1 VRIIFWG
8 TPEYS
13 IASLDIF
20 IKSKHE
26 VIGVVS
32 QPDKKRSRGNK
43 LISSPVKSFA
53 EQESIKIYTPEKI
66 SDNIHFINEL
76 KSLSCDLFIVIAYGK
91 ILPKEILEIPKFG
104 CWNAHASLLPR
115 WRGAAPIQWSLIK
128 GDEFTGVG
136 IMKMNEGLDTG
147 DLLLEEKIKIGNDDN
162 LNKLSDKLSI
172 LSAKLFLNAISLV
185 EENIS
190 NSFNYKLTKQN
201 TLGREITYARMIEK
215 SDFKLVWSNE
225 AFKISQKIKALYPRA
240 STTFRGKN
248 LKIIKIK
255 VLSSD
260 EIKNEKYLK
269 MRNYSKP
276 GIILSVLE
284 NEGIII
290 STKTDPIIL
299 LEAKLEGKNI
309 SSKNQLI
316 QQLKPTVGEYF
327 SD

>member
-8 TPEYS
+8 TTEYS
-13 IASLDIF
+13 IESLDIF

-53 EQESIKIYTPEKI
+53 EQKSLKIYTPAKI
-66 SDNIHFINEL
+66 RDNTHFINEL

-147 DLLLEEKIKIGNDDN
+147 DILLEEKIKIDNKDN
-162 LNKLSDKLSI
+162 LNTLMEKLSI
-172 LSAKLFLNAISLV
+172 LSAKLFLNASSLI
-185 EENIS
+185 EENI
-190 NSFNYKLTKQN
+190 NKNTNPQLTKQN

-215 SDFKLVWSNE
+215 SDFKVDWGNE
-225 AFKISQKIKALYPRA
+225 AIKISQKIKGLYPR
-240 STTFRGKN
+240 TNTNFRGKN
-248 LKIIKIK
+248 LKILKIK
-255 VLSSD
+255 VLTSD
-260 EIKNEKYLK
+260 VITNEKYLF
-269 MRNYSKP
+269 MSNYSRP
-276 GIILSVLE
+276 GIILAVIE

-316 QQLKPTVGEYF
+316 QQLKPTVGEYL

>member
-13 IASLDIF
+13 LSSLDIL

-26 VIGVVS
+26 VIAVVS

-53 EQESIKIYTPEKI
+53 KKESIKIFTPETIKG
-66 SDNIHFINEL
+66 NINFINEL
-76 KSLSCDLFIVIAYGK
+76 KLLSCDLFIVVAYGK
-91 ILPKEILEIPKFG
+91 ILPKEILEIPKLG
-104 CWNAHASLLPR
+104 SWNAHASLLPR
-115 WRGAAPIQWSLIK
+115 WRGAAPIQWSLIE

-147 DLLLEEKIKIGNDDN
+147 DILLEEKIKIDNNDN
-162 LNKLSDKLSI
+162 LKTLTEKLSF
-172 LSAKLFLNAISLV
+172 LSAKLLLNSISLL
-185 EENIS
+185 EENDNKNI
-190 NSFNYKLTKQN
+190 NTQLTKQN
-201 TLGREITYARMIEK
+201 TLRREISYARMINK
-215 SDFKLVWSNE
+215 SDYKVDWGNDSI
-225 AFKISQKIKALYPRA
+225 KVSRKIKALYPRA
-240 STTFRGKN
+240 NTSFRGKN

-255 VLSSD
+255 VLRSN
-260 EIKNEKYLK
+260 EFNIEKYGFRKDNLE
-269 MRNYSKP
+269 P
-276 GIILSVLE
+276 GIILALIE
-284 NEGIII
+284 NEGIVI

-309 SSKNQLI
+309 SSKKQLI
-316 QQLKPTVGEYF
+316 QQLNPSVGEYF

>member
-1 VRIIFWG
+1 VRILFWG

-20 IKSKHE
+20 IKSNHE

-43 LISSPVKSFA
+43 LISSPIKNIA

-66 SDNIHFINEL
+66 KGNIDFINEL

-91 ILPKEILEIPKFG
+91 ILPKEILEIPNFG

-115 WRGAAPIQWSLIK
+115 WRGAAPIQWSLKK

-147 DLLLEEKIKIGNDDN
+147 DILLEEKIKINNNDN
-162 LNKLSDKLSI
+162 LNTLSEKLSI
-172 LSAKLFLNAISLV
+172 LSAKLFLNATSLL
-185 EENIS
+185 EENIYKNT
-190 NSFNYKLTKQN
+190 NSQLTKQN

-215 SDFKLVWSNE
+215 SDFKVLWSNE

-240 STTFRGKN
+240 NTTFKGKN

-260 EIKNEKYLK
+260 EIKNEKYPL
-269 MRNYSKP
+269 MSNYSKP
-276 GIILSVLE
+276 GIILAVIE

-299 LEAKLEGKNI
+299 LVAKLEGKNI
-309 SSKNQLI
+309 SSKKQLI
-316 QQLKPTVGEYF
+316 QHLKPLVGEYL

>member
-1 VRIIFWG
+1 MRIIFWG

-26 VIGVVS
+26 VIAVVS

-53 EQESIKIYTPEKI
+53 EQESIKIYTPAKI
-66 SDNIHFINEL
+66 KDNIHFINEL

-91 ILPKEILEIPKFG
+91 ILPKKILEIPKFG

-115 WRGAAPIQWSLIK
+115 WRGAAPIQWSLMK

-147 DLLLEEKIKIGNDDN
+147 DLLIEDKIKIDNNDN
-162 LNKLSDKLSI
+162 LYTLMDKLSN
-172 LSAKLFLNAISLV
+172 LSAKLFLNATSLL
-185 EENIS
+185 EENI
-190 NSFNYKLTKQN
+190 NKKVNYQLTKQN
-201 TLGREITYARMIEK
+201 NLGREITYARMIEK
-215 SDFKLVWSNE
+215 SDFKVDWGNE
-225 AFKISQKIKALYPRA
+225 AIKISRQINALYPRA
-240 STTFRGKN
+240 NTTFRGKN
-248 LKIIKIK
+248 LKILKIK

-260 EIKNEKYLK
+260 EIKNEKYLF
-269 MRNYSKP
+269 MSNYSRP
-276 GIILSVLE
+276 GIILAVIE

-309 SSKNQLI
+309 SSKKQLI
-316 QQLKPTVGEYF
+316 QQLKPSVGEYL

>member
-1 VRIIFWG
+1 MRIIFWG

-13 IASLDIF
+13 LASLDIF
-20 IKSKHE
+20 VKSKHE
-26 VIGVVS
+26 VIAVVS
-32 QPDKKRSRGNK
+32 QPDKKRTRGNK

-66 SDNIHFINEL
+66 RDNIHFVNEL

-91 ILPKEILEIPKFG
+91 ILPIEILEIPKFG

-115 WRGAAPIQWSLIK
+115 WRGAAPIQWSLMK

-147 DLLLEEKIKIGNDDN
+147 DILLEEKIKIDNNDN
-162 LNKLSDKLSI
+162 LKTLKEKLSI
-172 LSAKLFLNAISLV
+172 LSAKLFLNATSLL
-185 EENIS
+185 EENI
-190 NSFNYKLTKQN
+190 NKNTNTQLTKQN

-215 SDFKLVWSNE
+215 SDYKVDWGNE
-225 AFKISQKIKALYPRA
+225 AIKISRKIKALYPRA
-240 STTFRGKN
+240 NTTFRGKN

-255 VLSSD
+255 VLSNY
-260 EIKNEKYLK
+260 EINNKKYCL
-269 MRNYSKP
+269 MSNYSKP
-276 GIILSVLE
+276 GIIIAVIE

-299 LEAKLEGKNI
+299 IEAKLEGKNI
-309 SSKNQLI
+309 SSKKQLI
-316 QQLKPTVGEYF
+316 QQLKPSVGEYL

>member
-13 IASLDIF
+13 LASLNIL

-26 VIGVVS
+26 VIAVVS
-32 QPDKKRSRGNK
+32 QPDRKRTRGNK
-43 LISSPVKSFA
+43 LISTPVKNFA
-53 EQESIKIYTPEKI
+53 EQESIKIYTPETI
-66 SDNIHFINEL
+66 RGNIHFINEL

-104 CWNAHASLLPR
+104 SWNAHASLLPR

-147 DLLLEEKIKIGNDDN
+147 DILLEEKIKINNNDN
-162 LNKLSDKLSI
+162 LNTLSEKLSI
-172 LSAKLFLNAISLV
+172 LSAKLFLNATSII
-185 EENIS
+185 EENI
-190 NSFNYKLTKQN
+190 NKNTNPQLIKQN
-201 TLGREITYARMIEK
+201 TLGREITYARMIVK
-215 SDFKLVWSNE
+215 SDFKIDWGNE
-225 AFKISQKIKALYPRA
+225 AIKISQKIKALHPRA
-240 STTFRGKN
+240 NTTFRGKN
-248 LKIIKIK
+248 LKILKIK
-255 VLSSD
+255 VLISD
-260 EIKNEKYLK
+260 EIKNEKYLFIS
-269 MRNYSKP
+269 NYSRP
-276 GIILSVLE
+276 GIILAVIE

-290 STKTDPIIL
+290 STTTDPIIL

-309 SSKNQLI
+309 SSKKQLI
-316 QQLKPTVGEYF
+316 QQLKPSVGEYL

>member
-26 VIGVVS
+26 VIAVVS

-43 LISSPVKSFA
+43 LISSPVKSIA
-53 EQESIKIYTPEKI
+53 EQESIKIFTPAKI
-66 SDNIHFINEL
+66 RDNIHFINEL

-147 DLLLEEKIKIGNDDN
+147 DILLEEKIKINHNDN
-162 LNKLSDKLSI
+162 LNTLSEKLSI
-172 LSAKLFLNAISLV
+172 LSAKLFLNATSII
-185 EENIS
+185 EENI
-190 NSFNYKLTKQN
+190 NKNTNPQLIKQN
-201 TLGREITYARMIEK
+201 TLRRKITYARMIEK
-215 SDFKLVWSNE
+215 SDFKVDWSNE
-225 AFKISQKIKALYPRA
+225 AIDISQKIKGLYPRA
-240 STTFRGKN
+240 NTTFRDKN
-248 LKIIKIK
+248 LKVLKIK

-260 EIKNEKYLK
+260 EIKNEKYLFIS
-269 MRNYSKP
+269 NYSRP
-276 GIILSVLE
+276 GIILAVIE

-316 QQLKPTVGEYF
+316 QQLKPTVGDYF

>member
-26 VIGVVS
+26 IIGIVS

-43 LISSPVKSFA
+43 LISSPVNSFA
-53 EQESIKIYTPEKI
+53 EQESIKIYTPAKI
-66 SDNIHFINEL
+66 RDNIHFINEL

-147 DLLLEEKIKIGNDDN
+147 DILLEEKIKIDNNDN
-162 LNKLSDKLSI
+162 LNTLMEKLSL
-172 LSAKLFLNAISLV
+172 LSAKLFLNATSII
-185 EENIS
+185 EENI
-190 NSFNYKLTKQN
+190 NKNTNLQLIKQN

-215 SDFKLVWSNE
+215 SDFKIDWGNE
-225 AFKISQKIKALYPRA
+225 AFKIYQKIKALYPRA
-240 STTFRGKN
+240 NTTFRGKN
-248 LKIIKIK
+248 LKILKIK
-255 VLSSD
+255 VLTSD
-260 EIKNEKYLK
+260 VFKNEKLLF
-269 MRNYSKP
+269 MSNYSRP
-276 GIILSVLE
+276 GIILAVIE

-290 STKTDPIIL
+290 STKTAPIIL

-316 QQLKPTVGEYF
+316 QQLKPSVGEYI

>member
-1 VRIIFWG
+1 MRIIFWG

-26 VIGVVS
+26 VIAVVS

-43 LISSPVKSFA
+43 LISSPVKSYA
-53 EQESIKIYTPEKI
+53 EQESLKIYTPAKI
-66 SDNIHFINEL
+66 KENVHFINEL

-91 ILPKEILEIPKFG
+91 ILPKEILEIPTFG

-115 WRGAAPIQWSLIK
+115 WRGAAPIQWSIIK

-147 DLLLEEKIKIGNDDN
+147 DLLLEEKIKIDNEDN
-162 LNKLSDKLSI
+162 LNTLSKKLSI
-172 LSAKLFLNAISLV
+172 LSAKLFLNAASLL
-185 EENIS
+185 EENINKNT
-190 NSFNYKLTKQN
+190 NSQLTKQHS
-201 TLGREITYARMIEK
+201 LGRAITYARMIEK
-215 SDFKLVWSNE
+215 SDFKVDWCNE
-225 AFKISQKIKALYPRA
+225 AIKISQKIKALYPRA
-240 STTFRGKN
+240 NTTFRGKI
-248 LKIIKIK
+248 LKILKIK

-260 EIKNEKYLK
+260 EIKSDQYLFTN
-269 MRNYSKP
+269 NYSRP
-276 GIILSVLE
+276 GTILAVIK

-290 STKTDPIIL
+290 STKTVPIIL

-309 SSKNQLI
+309 SSKKQLI
-316 QQLKPTVGEYF
+316 QQLKPSVGEYL

>member
-13 IASLDIF
+13 VASLDIF
-20 IKSKHE
+20 IKSKHD
-26 VIGVVS
+26 VIAVVS

-53 EQESIKIYTPEKI
+53 VQEAIKIYTPGTI
-66 SDNIHFINEL
+66 RGNLHFINEL

-147 DLLLEEKIKIGNDDN
+147 DLLLEEKIKIENNDN
-162 LNKLSDKLSI
+162 LNTLTKKLSN
-172 LSAKLFLNAISLV
+172 LSAKLLLRATFLL
-185 EENIS
+185 EEIINKKNNIQ
-190 NSFNYKLTKQN
+190 LTKQN
-201 TLGREITYARMIEK
+201 TLKRETTYARMIEK
-215 SDFKLVWSNE
+215 SDYYVDWDNE
-225 AFKISQKIKALYPRA
+225 AIKISQKIKGLYPRVN
-240 STTFRGKN
+240 TTFRGKN

-260 EIKNEKYLK
+260 EINNEKYCF
-269 MRNYSKP
+269 MNSNTEP
-276 GIILSVLE
+276 GIILALIE

-290 STKTDPIIL
+290 STRTDPIVL
-299 LEAKLEGKNI
+299 LEAKLEGKNV
-309 SSKNQLI
+309 SCKNQLI
-316 QQLKPTVGEYF
+316 QQLKPSVGEYF